1 MLENTPNILT
11 EVHSP
16 IAGKNVTISL
26 DCCIFA
32 KATKAAFINDRKL
45 IAGEAKNASSTWPVN
60 WRVQGKALIQLEFGA
75 SERITNE
82 KRPCVGEDVL
92 GYGAARSV
100 ADRVA
105 ELS

>member
-60 WRVQGKALIQLEFGA
+60 
-75 SERITNE
+75 
-82 KRPCVGEDVL
+82 
-92 GYGAARSV
+92 
-100 ADRVA
+100 
-105 ELS
+105 